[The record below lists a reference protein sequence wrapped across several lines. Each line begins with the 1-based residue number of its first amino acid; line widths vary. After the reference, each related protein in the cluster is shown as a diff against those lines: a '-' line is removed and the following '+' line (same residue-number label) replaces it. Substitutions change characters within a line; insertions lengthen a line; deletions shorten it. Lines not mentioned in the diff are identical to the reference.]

1 MQFALRVPFVLI
13 LSLNYTQYE
22 NWGYSFRVIRY
33 ILQWDIEYRRT
44 YDASNINLFKSL
56 DWMKSGG
63 SISRQYM
70 QALIIVYICISY
82 FDSNLLL
89 TDVSKFN
96 NRTGC
101 TINMFIK
108 RIETI
113 CMEHKGLHN
122 NTVASYMDKTS

>member
-1 MQFALRVPFVLI
+1 
-13 LSLNYTQYE
+13 
-22 NWGYSFRVIRY
+22 
-33 ILQWDIEYRRT
+33 
-44 YDASNINLFKSL
+44 
-56 DWMKSGG
+56 MKSGG
-63 SISRQYM
+63 SISRPYM

-96 NRTGC
+96 NGTDN